1 MYQIWQLHKVVHLYK
16 HIHNFFRCALG
27 ESSESPQIFY
37 GQADRKEGVG
47 GLALSA
53 LTAIK
58 CEILTH

>member
-1 MYQIWQLHKVVHLYK
+1 MGIVKKL
-16 HIHNFFRCALG
+16 
-27 ESSESPQIFY
+27 IFY